1 MAEGAAMASARAAAG
16 PGGTGQAPALSAED
30 VRRIRNGWAR
40 VVPAGDLAAR
50 MFYGRL
56 FQLDPSLRPL
66 FHADMKR
73 QGEKLLATLDSI
85 VASLDDLS
93 GLMPVARALASRHVG
108 YGAQPAHYDT
118 VGEALVWAVGQIVGP
133 DFTEAD
139 RQAWRRAY
147 AGLAG
152 EMVRAAQGP
161 RAPEGGG
168 A

>member
-1 MAEGAAMASARAAAG
+1 MVEGATMPRAAGG
-16 PGGTGQAPALSAED
+16 PGETDASPALSADE
-30 VRRIRNGWAR
+30 VRRIRNSWAR

-85 VASLDDLS
+85 VDSLDDLD
-93 GLMPVARALASRHVG
+93 GLMPAARALATRHVA
-108 YGAQPAHYDT
+108 YGAEPAHYDT
-118 VGEALVWAVGQIVGP
+118 VGEALVWAVGQIAGP

-139 RQAWRRAY
+139 GRAWTRAY
-147 AGLAG
+147 AALAD
-152 EMVRAAQGP
+152 EMVAAAHGQ
-161 RAPEGGG
+161 RAPAAGRR
-168 A
+168 